1 VVENFDGGILL
12 EDITGK
18 IEFINDNF
26 IKIFKIKQSKSSLK
40 LSNSEYLVNLI
51 KSSFLNA
58 NQFYET
64 IGEIIKS
71 RSVTTGIEFKT
82 LDDRIIEINH
92 FPIQY
97 EKNIVNHL
105 WIIRNITDRRL
116 FEKKLK
122 NQISELERFNKAMID
137 REIRMIELKKE
148 VNELLNKMGLPA
160 KYQILE

>member
-1 VVENFDGGILL
+1 
-12 EDITGK
+12 
-18 IEFINDNF
+18 
-26 IKIFKIKQSKSSLK
+26 
-40 LSNSEYLVNLI
+40 
-51 KSSFLNA
+51 LNA